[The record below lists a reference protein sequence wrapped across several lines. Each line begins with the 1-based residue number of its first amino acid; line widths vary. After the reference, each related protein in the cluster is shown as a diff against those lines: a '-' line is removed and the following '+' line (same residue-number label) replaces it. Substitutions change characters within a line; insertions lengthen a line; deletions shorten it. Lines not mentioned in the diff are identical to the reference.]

1 MNTNDFLPFK
11 ITEGINT
18 STPFIAVSDTFP
30 SDNFEVWT
38 KENLEE
44 MKKKNF
50 NTYKSSILG
59 LLMFWHLLKIT
70 IFKKINFDEKQR
82 E

>member
-11 ITEGINT
+11 ITEDINT

-44 MKKKNF
+44 MKKKNSE
-50 NTYKSSILG
+50 YKKNLYRK
-59 LLMFWHLLKIT
+59 LKGS
-70 IFKKINFDEKQR
+70 KN
-82 E
+82 

>member
-11 ITEGINT
+11 ITEGTNT
-18 STPFIAVSDTFP
+18 STSFIAVSDTFP
-30 SDNFEVWT
+30 NDNFEVWT

-50 NTYKSSILG
+50 EKSVDS
-59 LLMFWHLLKIT
+59 
-70 IFKKINFDEKQR
+70 FKPIW
-82 E
+82 

>member
-1 MNTNDFLPFK
+1 MNDNDFLPFK
-11 ITEGINT
+11 ITEGISI

-30 SDNFEVWT
+30 NATFEVWT

-50 NTYKSSILG
+50 EKSVDN
-59 LLMFWHLLKIT
+59 
-70 IFKKINFDEKQR
+70 FKPIW
-82 E
+82 

>member
-1 MNTNDFLPFK
+1 MTDNDFLPFK

-38 KENLEE
+38 KENWEE

-50 NTYKSSILG
+50 EKSVDSFKPVWSKDILI
-59 LLMFWHLLKIT
+59 KT
-70 IFKKINFDEKQR
+70 K
-82 E
+82 